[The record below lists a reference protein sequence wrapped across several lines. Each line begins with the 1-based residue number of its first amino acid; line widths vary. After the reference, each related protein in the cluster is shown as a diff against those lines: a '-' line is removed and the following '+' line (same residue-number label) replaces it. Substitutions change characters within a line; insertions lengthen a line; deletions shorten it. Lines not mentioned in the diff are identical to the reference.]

1 MSLVF
6 GEALPSQHHTS
17 VTLCFLTKLSKRKFI
32 LVKEADHAQL
42 LIYKQ
47 KSVLMLFHFLGR
59 PRINNISS
67 ELSSTALLKQQPTIT
82 NLLFLF
88 LLFSG
93 YKSLRPTQ
101 EYSFP
106 RH

>member
-1 MSLVF
+1 MF
-6 GEALPSQHHTS
+6 GEALPRLDQPSTTPR

-42 LIYKQ
+42 LICKQ

-67 ELSSTALLKQQPTIT
+67 ELSSIALLKLQPTIT
-82 NLLFLF
+82 NL
-88 LLFSG
+88 
-93 YKSLRPTQ
+93 
-101 EYSFP
+101 
-106 RH
+106 